1 MNALVENNLTQQSS
15 VLNAQ
20 GGPHYEV
27 PNLASMLYEY
37 TGKEAERISQGF
49 RIGNFVSIRDLP
61 HDFHYGHVLNAQKDK
76 IEQNIATK
84 PEAKT
89 YVELVNGGGY
99 FSKFDWKPDPY
110 GLFLE
115 AQRSEHQ

>member
-1 MNALVENNLTQQSS
+1 M
-15 VLNAQ
+15 LNAQ

-115 AQRSEHQ
+115 A